1 MSRKMMKLSALC
13 ASLTLAAAIAGCG
26 TSNKE
31 GAISLDS
38 VAKVDEALCAQCHGA
53 AIETLSGD
61 EIYENYTESVHA
73 LKAVGCQDCHGGGA
87 QHNGIGPI
95 PYAKPNDEQC
105 KSCHDDDG
113 LVTKYQASAHKNA
126 EMEDG
131 EEKCNRC
138 HTHQGAVLSAKFHF
152 TGDKTVMDAKV
163 NAPGAIA
170 EPEPI
175 KCNTCHETHKPQD
188 LRIDS
193 AWNPSTTVGGV
204 TTGGDGYDQ
213 FRLCTQCHTYTD
225 ATGKLAASGTAPT
238 TKFYHNTAWY
248 RIIGTTHYD
257 NPATP
262 AVVEGYNL
270 RTTGP
275 DNSDPCFDCHGHESK
290 TNTRPGRDATIH
302 TDWAN
307 SAHGGKLLY
316 AKYSTA
322 TANPVT
328 ASRTGNPTLYASQ
341 GVAQVD
347 AVRAAGSIDNPNA
360 NNGAPGWTH
369 YSWDKTLKADGSDA
383 DSDPDKD
390 RADCQRCH
398 TATGL
403 SNYLSAPTTYNPLNN
418 DFSHLS
424 GWTAM
429 AGSGQ
434 NELLYCW
441 GCHSNA
447 GNGTLR
453 NPGAITENYAAIINS
468 TTGTTGTAATVTY
481 PDAKGSN
488 VCMSCH
494 LGREVGQN
502 ITNTTDADG
511 DLGFINSHYLAA
523 GGTLFGTTG
532 YEFADRDYVNRSS
545 FKHDKIG
552 SADAPGTGSNGPC
565 VGCHMTTPNSHKFTN
580 VTKNAAGE
588 ITAIT
593 STACVTCHSG
603 NYALTPEA
611 LTTEEEEY
619 VAALDALKA
628 TLASKGIY
636 FHNAHP
642 YFYNGANGT
651 GGAFTNWAGVYG
663 LTEWKNSMGA
673 AFNFNLLEHDPG
685 GYAHNR
691 YYAKR
696 LIWDSIDYIY
706 DGTLN
711 HDVVEAIDAQVTAA
725 RLDAAVAA
733 EAKTY
738 LGTARR

>member
-1 MSRKMMKLSALC
+1 
-13 ASLTLAAAIAGCG
+13 
-26 TSNKE
+26 
-31 GAISLDS
+31 
-38 VAKVDEALCAQCHGA
+38 
-53 AIETLSGD
+53 
-61 EIYENYTESVHA
+61 
-73 LKAVGCQDCHGGGA
+73 
-87 QHNGIGPI
+87 
-95 PYAKPNDEQC
+95 
-105 KSCHDDDG
+105 
-113 LVTKYQASAHKNA
+113 
-126 EMEDG
+126 
-131 EEKCNRC
+131 
-138 HTHQGAVLSAKFHF
+138 
-152 TGDKTVMDAKV
+152 
-163 NAPGAIA
+163 
-170 EPEPI
+170 
-175 KCNTCHETHKPQD
+175 
-188 LRIDS
+188 
-193 AWNPSTTVGGV
+193 
-204 TTGGDGYDQ
+204 
-213 FRLCTQCHTYTD
+213 
-225 ATGKLAASGTAPT
+225 
-238 TKFYHNTAWY
+238 
-248 RIIGTTHYD
+248 
-257 NPATP
+257 
-262 AVVEGYNL
+262 
-270 RTTGP
+270 
-275 DNSDPCFDCHGHESK
+275 
-290 TNTRPGRDATIH
+290 
-302 TDWAN
+302 
-307 SAHGGKLLY
+307 
-316 AKYSTA
+316 
-322 TANPVT
+322 
-328 ASRTGNPTLYASQ
+328 
-341 GVAQVD
+341 
-347 AVRAAGSIDNPNA
+347 
-360 NNGAPGWTH
+360 
-369 YSWDKTLKADGSDA
+369 
-383 DSDPDKD
+383 
-390 RADCQRCH
+390 
-398 TATGL
+398 L

-532 YEFADRDYVNRSS
+532 YEFADRDYVNRSN

-642 YFYNGANGT
+642 YFYNGANGA

-663 LTEWKNSMGA
+663 LAEWKNSMGA